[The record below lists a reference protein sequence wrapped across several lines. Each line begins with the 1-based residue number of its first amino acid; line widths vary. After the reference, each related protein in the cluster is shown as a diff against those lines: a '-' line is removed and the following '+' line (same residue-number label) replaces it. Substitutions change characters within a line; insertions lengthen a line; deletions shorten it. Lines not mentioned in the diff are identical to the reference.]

1 MAARGSNRSFHET
14 FDMRVRATAT
24 GTSQSNAIGQVELS
38 CTPGGLALGLF
49 GVGAYS
55 EGYATGALTH
65 GTRFTVPYS
74 GIRSVRVQG
83 DNVQLELEAPGLPHD
98 RLTLSRFTAGPG
110 VAPLELRKRRLIL
123 QFAALSIAALATL
136 AGSML
141 APSRPSQWLAWGALG
156 YGLTAGAIVLALGF
170 SLDHSLFVR
179 PPGEE
184 AARQAFL
191 GELSLHFP
199 AIVYRDGPP
208 ARKKK
213 KELPDFTSFLPRT
226 AVAVGVTL
234 AATVLTALVSGQ
246 RLLGEQE
253 SSRRTASR
261 VEAEFEHERESVPTS
276 PPSPAPTQPLP
287 PTRTDDAEPSRPK
300 IAPTDDA
307 VAIERRCI
315 CDRADSQ
322 LWKQPIPKLSG
333 LLLERR
339 AIPLKSYTKT
349 EAQIAIVN
357 NSDTPIDEI
366 TLHVQFYEP
375 RGKKMVPTKE
385 RPLYFEGPLRPG
397 EAIKWTTEA
406 RGTEFSIS
414 VPDLG
419 TLGQSGVGAAQSA
432 EFVKLLDANHRPVRL
447 HAARML
453 SFLGDSRA
461 REAALK
467 LKDAMRAAEAPYLRR
482 ILAATGETR
491 VCDVETAGAGAA
503 TVGACI
509 YNATS
514 APKDDLGVQLNT
526 LSGPLDV
533 SHPLADPPAIVDQR
547 KWTIPEKVPANS
559 GVYVRVPSPAIDE
572 KQTIEVTA
580 DRYDLLD

>member
-1 MAARGSNRSFHET
+1 
-14 FDMRVRATAT
+14 MRVRATAT
-24 GTSQSNAIGQVELS
+24 GTSQSNAIGQIELS
-38 CTPGGLALGLF
+38 CTPGGLSLGLY

-65 GTRFTVPYS
+65 GTRFTVPYG
-74 GIRSVRVQG
+74 GIRSVRVHG
-83 DNVQLELEAPGLPHD
+83 ETVQLELEAPGFPHD

-110 VAPLELRKRRLIL
+110 VPPLELKKRRLIL
-123 QFAALSIAALATL
+123 QFTALSIAALSTL

-141 APSRPSQWLAWGALG
+141 APAHPSQWLAWGALG
-156 YGLTAGAIVLALGF
+156 YGLTAGVIVLALGF
-170 SLDHSLFVR
+170 SLDHTLFVR
-179 PPGEE
+179 PPGEDT
-184 AARQAFL
+184 AREGFL
-191 GELSLHFP
+191 ADLSLHFP
-199 AIVYRDGPP
+199 AILYRDAPP
-208 ARKKK
+208 PKRTKR
-213 KELPDFTSFLPRT
+213 ELPDFTSFLPRT

-234 AATVLTALVSGQ
+234 AATILTALVTGQ
-246 RLLGEQE
+246 RMLVE
-253 SSRRTASR
+253 RDAPKRTATRTEPEQRSD
-261 VEAEFEHERESVPTS
+261 VVSVPTS
-276 PPSPAPTQPLP
+276 PPP
-287 PTRTDDAEPSRPK
+287 
-300 IAPTDDA
+300 IAPQEPVPAVPVDDTESDSPTA
-307 VAIERRCI
+307 VPSGDAATIERRCI
-315 CDRADSQ
+315 CDRADSH
-322 LWKQPIPKLSG
+322 LWTKPIPKLSG
-333 LLLERR
+333 LLIERR

-349 EAQIAIVN
+349 EAQIAVVN
-357 NSDTPIDEI
+357 NSDTPIEEI

-406 RGTEFSIS
+406 RGTDFSIS

-419 TLGQSGVGAAQSA
+419 NLGPNGIGAATSA
-432 EFVKLLDANHRPVRL
+432 QFVDLLDANHRPVRL

-453 SFLGDSRA
+453 SFLGDPRA

-491 VCDVETAGAGAA
+491 VCDVEIAGAAAA
-503 TVGACI
+503 TVGACV
-509 YNATS
+509 YNATDT
-514 APKDDLGVQLNT
+514 PKDDLGVQLNT

-533 SHPLADPPAIVDQR
+533 SHPLADPPAIVEQK
-547 KWTIPEKVPANS
+547 KWNVPDKVPPNS

-572 KQTIEVTA
+572 KQTVEVTA